1 MKLGS
6 YKEGKPVATKLKSK
20 NLMRSKQMKK
30 TLNFLYLL
38 PALVW
43 AEENGSNVTTAA
55 AAVEANATAAA
66 PVIKPELIAGNTAW
80 VLAATALVMFMTPA
94 GLALFYGGMTRGKNL
109 LNTIAMSFTGYAI
122 AGVIW
127 VMWAYSLAFGVDING
142 LIGDLSAAF
151 MHGITTE
158 SNTTAGIWTS
168 ADPKTGALTYN
179 YGIPVLLFVAFQM
192 TFAGITVA
200 LISGS
205 VIERMKFST
214 WMIFAAIWVTV
225 VYAPIAHWV
234 WGGGFLFADGALD
247 FAGGTVVH
255 INAGVAGLVLALLLG
270 KRKDAGK
277 AIFPSSITLTVLGA
291 SMLWFGWFGFNA
303 GSALE
308 ANTLAASAFLVT
320 NTAAA
325 VAAMAW
331 CFIEYIVYKKFTLL
345 GLASG
350 AVAGLVAI
358 TPAAGFVDTSASLII
373 GSVAGIVGFAG
384 VNLIKKAFKYDD
396 SLDAFGVH
404 ALCGIWGALATGI
417 FANPAINSLG
427 KGLLYGNPA
436 QLMIQVKAIL
446 VTVVYTAIA
455 TAVVYVVASLL
466 TGGGRVNAED
476 ESVGLDESAH
486 GERAFHL

>member
-1 MKLGS
+1 
-6 YKEGKPVATKLKSK
+6 
-20 NLMRSKQMKK
+20 MKK
-30 TLNFLYLL
+30 LSNLLLFL

-43 AEENGSNVTTAA
+43 AEENGSNVTAA
-55 AAVEANATAAA
+55 AATVAPAAT

-80 VLAATALVMFMTPA
+80 VLAATALVMLMTPA

-109 LNTIAMSFTGYAI
+109 LNTVAMSFSGYAI
-122 AGVIW
+122 ASIVW
-127 VMWAYSLAFGVDING
+127 VMFAYSLAFGTDVGG
-142 LIGDLSAAF
+142 LIGDLSNAF
-151 MHGITTE
+151 MHGLTTE
-158 SNTTAGIWTS
+158 TNTTAGIWT
-168 ADPKTGALTYN
+168 ACDDKGAITCN
-179 YGIPVLLFVAFQM
+179 YGIPTLLFVAFQM
-192 TFAGITVA
+192 TFAAITVA

-205 VIERMKFST
+205 TIERLKFST
-214 WMIFAAIWVTV
+214 WMVFAAIWVAV

-234 WGGGFLFADGALD
+234 WGGGFLFKDGALD

-255 INAGVAGLVLALLLG
+255 INAGVAGLVLALMLG

-303 GSALE
+303 GSELQADGI
-308 ANTLAASAFLVT
+308 AASAFLVT

-325 VAAMAW
+325 TAAIAWMA
-331 CFIEYIVYKKFTLL
+331 IEYVVYKKFTLL

-373 GSVAGIVGFAG
+373 GAVAGIVGFAG

-404 ALCGIWGALATGI
+404 ALCGIWGALATGV
-417 FANPAINSLG
+417 FANPAINSAG
-427 KGLLYGNPA
+427 KGLLYGNPG
-436 QLMIQVKAIL
+436 QVMIQVKAIL
-446 VTVVYTAIA
+446 VTITYTAVA

-466 TGGGRVNAED
+466 TGGGRVSAED
-476 ESVGLDESAH
+476 ESTGLDESAH